1 MLQYKCDLCYDR
13 SSHGLLPMC
22 ASVCP
27 TDALFYGTFDEL
39 QAKRPSAKAV
49 DVFDFG
55 NQSVVTGNA
64 LVAPAGGEDVIPG
77 GYSVWNEFLETPA

>member
-1 MLQYKCDLCYDR
+1 
-13 SSHGLLPMC
+13 MC

-27 TDALFYGTFDEL
+27 TDALFYGTYDEL
-39 QAKRPSAKAV
+39 VARRPFSRAV

-64 LVAPAGGEDVIPG
+64 LVAPAGSDDSIPG
-77 GYSVWNEFLETPA
+77 GYSVWNEFLSEDKV